1 MSISVVGYTEDH
13 FNPSTIVSA
22 YASSLIYKPGGVS
35 TGITYATWSE
45 LYAAFQS
52 TDGLV
57 NILVDSS
64 IAVPTV
70 PAGTYDFQ
78 YRAKFTARTAQ
89 GALVF
94 QEGSLCKNIREISG
108 AFTFDTQ
115 ATTTPPLQFDPAP
128 ASPVFFINDGAI
140 VMADSGLTP
149 LIFVQDS
156 TTLTVFLSSVASLGT
171 LNTNTPTFKLGSD
184 ASLLVFASGQSHIYE
199 NLLQG
204 PSNSAVQI
212 IYDASSTYAPSHP
225 LFLGTL
231 TATPAGL
238 AANCI
243 YAPVTPANWSPAPTL
258 TNTALDQL
266 AAKTF
271 VIPNTVFTQGS
282 VLFAGASG
290 VYSQNNSQL
299 FWDNTN
305 FRLGIGTATPA
316 VELDNMGFTK
326 LGSLSPSL
334 KVYYVTG
341 TTHAS
346 DGGQASVNLDASIAS
361 SKIISVS
368 VMVEYSTDSF
378 VGPGSFSTSGQQFDW
393 SINSGSPVSLFINNV
408 TGNSAGILSKPFRAV
423 IVYIA

>member
-13 FNPSTIVSA
+13 FNPSAILSA

-52 TDGLV
+52 TQGLIE
-57 NILVDSS
+57 ILVDSS
-64 IAVPTV
+64 LAVPTV
-70 PAGTYDFQ
+70 PSGTYDFE
-78 YRAKFTARTAQ
+78 YRAVFTARKSFDALFFSQ
-89 GALVF
+89 GA
-94 QEGSLCKNIREISG
+94 QCKNIRGIVG
-108 AFTFDTQ
+108 AFTFDAQ
-115 ATTTPPLQFDPAP
+115 ASTTIPLLFEVTPQNPY
-128 ASPVFFINDGAI
+128 FFIQQGAI
-140 VMADSGLTP
+140 AMADSSLKP
-149 LIFVQDS
+149 LISIQDGV
-156 TTLTVFLSSVASLGT
+156 TLNILCDNAYVGTLGSMTPTLELGENANLMLTMTGVSVGYGNVFKGPATSSVFVT
-171 LNTNTPTFKLGSD
+171 
-184 ASLLVFASGQSHIYE
+184 
-199 NLLQG
+199 
-204 PSNSAVQI
+204 
-212 IYDASSTYAPSHP
+212 YDASSIYDTNQPQ
-225 LFLGTL
+225 FLGTI
-231 TATPAGL
+231 TATPRGY

-243 YAPVTPANWSPAPTL
+243 YTPVTPSDWSPAPTL

-316 VELDNMGFTK
+316 AELDNVGFTK

-368 VMVEYSTDSF
+368 AMVEYSTDSF
-378 VGPGSFSTSGQQFDW
+378 VGPGSVSTSGQQFDW
-393 SINSGSPVSLFINNV
+393 SINSGSPVSLSIHNV